1 MALYLERLWLERQ
14 APTLLVSH
22 DVDESILL
30 ADRVLLMGQD
40 GRICGDLHNPMPRP
54 RSIAMLTA
62 PEHLR
67 CRAEVVSFLLDGWA
81 VSEKVSPPR

>member
-22 DVDESILL
+22 DVDEAILL
-30 ADRVLLMGQD
+30 ADRVLLMGQE
-40 GRICGDLHNPMPRP
+40 GRICGDLRNHMPRP

-62 PEHLR
+62 QEHLR
-67 CRAEVVSFLLDGWA
+67 CRAEVVSFLLEGWEL
-81 VSEKVSPPR
+81 SEKGLPT